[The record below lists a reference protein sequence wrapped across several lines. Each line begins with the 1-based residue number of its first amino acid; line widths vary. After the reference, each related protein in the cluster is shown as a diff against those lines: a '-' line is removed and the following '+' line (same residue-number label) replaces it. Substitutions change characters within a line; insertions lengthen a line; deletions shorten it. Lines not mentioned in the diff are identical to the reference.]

1 MNSHTGKRNWR
12 ERFPAITNSEH
23 SGAWNGSLHSGDDP
37 AEAWIS
43 YNATTQMIILSWRY
57 ATYGTS
63 RKNNTLSYQVDL
75 RDVLPE
81 WVTIGFSA
89 TTGASVE
96 RHILRSW
103 EFSSS
108 LITTHKRE
116 VIAGYAMFQRTQ
128 REDIQNLLEMG
139 LTVSFL
145 DSQFEVTLGSSWT
158 LFKDGGVFLDVGY
171 SSLSAPIKGA
181 DLFYLSDSGS
191 IEQPYEKKDDDV
203 ETGNFHE
210 CVAF

>member
-1 MNSHTGKRNWR
+1 
-12 ERFPAITNSEH
+12 
-23 SGAWNGSLHSGDDP
+23 WNGSLHSGDDP

-116 VIAGYAMFQRTQ
+116 GMVVAVKKISQGSKQGKKEYITEVNIISSLRHRNSVQLLGWCHDQTQ
-128 REDIQNLLEMG
+128 FLLVYEFMPNG
-139 LTVSFL
+139 SL
-145 DSQFEVTLGSSWT
+145 DSHLFSNKCSLEWAVSS
-158 LFKDGGVFLDVGY
+158 
-171 SSLSAPIKGA
+171 PINF
-181 DLFYLSDSGS
+181 DH
-191 IEQPYEKKDDDV
+191 DDDV
-203 ETGNFHE
+203 QDPDPDPVT
-210 CVAF
+210 